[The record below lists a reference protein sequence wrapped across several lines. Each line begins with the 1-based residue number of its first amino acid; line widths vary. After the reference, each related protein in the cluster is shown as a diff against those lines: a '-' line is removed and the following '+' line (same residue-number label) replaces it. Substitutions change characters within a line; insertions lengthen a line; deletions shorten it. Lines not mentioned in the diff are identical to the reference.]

1 MKKPTITK
9 PGPVPGTL
17 NIKNN
22 GHPATSTFCT
32 RLDGLQL
39 GVLHPDVEGELPP
52 EAIQLLFKSGGSS
65 AMLYYSLG
73 TPQEAVDL
81 IESLI
86 ALRRHVW
93 ADAPPVDP
101 DARIKIVEVKE

>member
-1 MKKPTITK
+1 MKPTITK
-9 PGPVPGTL
+9 PGLIPGTL

-22 GHPATSTFCT
+22 GHPAMQTFSSK
-32 RLDGLQL
+32 LDGLQL

-52 EAIQLLFKSGGSS
+52 EAVQLLFKSQGSS
-65 AMLYYSLG
+65 AMLYYSLDS
-73 TPQEAVDL
+73 PEDAADL

-101 DARIKIVEVKE
+101 DARINIVEVEA